1 MSGSYTILSKKNT
14 VIRKRSDMSMNRTL
28 LRHRQGVAYVL
39 GEASFPLC
47 CMEQTEHLS
56 RVLANMEQRESGGLF
71 Y

>member
-1 MSGSYTILSKKNT
+1 
-14 VIRKRSDMSMNRTL
+14 MSMNRTL

-47 CMEQTEHLS
+47 CTEQTEHLS